1 MNEEIILKMVEA
13 SVQDNAITYDEF
25 DEIFKVLSLKEQ
37 YDVVDILYNHGI
49 DLIDQKGTDY
59 LLDTGEDDLEGGEE
73 EQTENQEYYDDAIF
87 KDNQIDEEDYP
98 LPVYHDIRQSNQ
110 VLCALIQEGN
120 KQAYQDLCV
129 KNEKLVEKYANLYR
143 KRYKISLDFEDLKQV
158 GFMGL
163 IRAAEKFDLD
173 QGTAFS
179 TYAVW
184 WVKQAISREIMDHGY
199 SIRIP
204 VHMFERINKV
214 VAVDRDLENENA
226 DISERIELIADR
238 TGLEEREVREC
249 LYLKTN
255 VLTTASLNAP
265 VGDDDDGTELIEFLP
280 QEATESIEDTVGK
293 RELRRTLEAAMEKS
307 LSERE
312 QTVLRLRFGWEDG
325 NKRTLEEIGQI
336 FNVTRERIRQVESR
350 ALRKLTKGPTKR
362 QLIDFVE

>member
-1 MNEEIILKMVEA
+1 MNEEIILNMVER
-13 SVQDNAITYDEF
+13 SVQDNAITYDDF
-25 DEIFKVLSLKEQ
+25 DEIFKLLSLKEQ
-37 YDVVDILYNHGI
+37 YDVVDILYKYGI
-49 DLIDQKGTDY
+49 DLVDQKDTGY
-59 LLDTGEDDLEGGEE
+59 LLDTGEDDLDEGEE
-73 EQTENQEYYDDAIF
+73 EQTENHEYYDDAIF

-98 LPVYHDIRQSNQ
+98 LPVYQDIRQSNQ

-143 KRYKISLDFEDLKQV
+143 KKYKISLDFEDLKQV

-163 IRAAEKFDLD
+163 IRAAKKFDLD

-204 VHMFERINKV
+204 VHMHERINKV
-214 VAVDRDLENENA
+214 IAVDRDLENENA

-238 TGLEEREVREC
+238 TGLAERDVKEC

-265 VGDDDDGTELIEFLP
+265 VGSDDDGTTLIEFLP
-280 QEATESIEDTVGK
+280 QETTESVEDTVGK
-293 RELRRTLEAAMEKS
+293 KELRRTLEAAMERA

-312 QTVLRLRFGWEDG
+312 QTILRLRFGWEDG
-325 NKRTLEEIGQI
+325 NVRTLEEIGQMYDL
-336 FNVTRERIRQVESR
+336 TRERIRQIESR
-350 ALRKLTKGPTKR
+350 ALRKLNRGPIKR
-362 QLIDFVE
+362 QLFDFIE